1 MMKKIGILLIVLIFS
16 VSFAGA
22 TANQDNGYTV
32 VPVKSDT
39 SITPRWVGDTIT
51 QGETN
56 WHSKSVSSYA
66 TSLHIDLNWGD
77 TSDSLRLKV
86 YNPDN
91 QLVGTFYDS
100 SDGATDGRINIE
112 IKKSGGIDLGTWHYE
127 VYGYRVTGTEDY
139 YI

>member
-1 MMKKIGILLIVLIFS
+1 MRKIGLLLMMLMLS

-22 TANQDNGYTV
+22 TISQDGEYTI
-32 VPVKSDT
+32 VPVKSD
-39 SITPRWVGDTIT
+39 SNITPRWVSDTIT

-56 WHSKSVSSYA
+56 WHGKSVSSYT

-86 YNPDN
+86 YNPSN

-100 SDGATDGRINIE
+100 SDGVIDGRINIE
-112 IKKSGGIDLGTWHYE
+112 IRKSGGIDLGTWHYQ
-127 VYGYRVTGTEDY
+127 VYGYHVTGIEDY

>member
-1 MMKKIGILLIVLIFS
+1 MRKIGLLLMMLMLS

-22 TANQDNGYTV
+22 TTSQDGGYTI
-32 VPVKSDT
+32 VPVNSD
-39 SITPRWVGDTIT
+39 SNITPRWVGDTIK

-56 WHSKSVSSYA
+56 WHSKSVSSYT

-86 YNPDN
+86 YNPSN

-100 SDGATDGRINIE
+100 SDGVIDGRINIE
-112 IKKSGGIDLGTWHYE
+112 IRKSGGIDLGTWHYQ
-127 VYGYRVTGTEDY
+127 VYGYHVTGIEDY

>member
-1 MMKKIGILLIVLIFS
+1 MMLMLS

-22 TANQDNGYTV
+22 TISQDGEYTI
-32 VPVKSDT
+32 VPVKSD
-39 SITPRWVGDTIT
+39 SNITPRWVSDTIT

-56 WHSKSVSSYA
+56 WHGKSVSSYT

-86 YNPDN
+86 YNPSN

-100 SDGATDGRINIE
+100 SDGVIDGRINIE
-112 IKKSGGIDLGTWHYE
+112 IRKSGGIDLGTWHYQ
-127 VYGYRVTGTEDY
+127 VYGYHVTGIEDY

>member
-1 MMKKIGILLIVLIFS
+1 MIKKIGLLLMVMIIS
-16 VSFAGA
+16 ISFAAA
-22 TANQDNGYTV
+22 TASQDNGYTI

-39 SITPRWVGDTIT
+39 TITPRWVADTIA

-56 WHSKSVSSYA
+56 WHDKPVSSYT

-86 YNPDN
+86 YTPSN
-91 QLVGTFYDS
+91 QLIGTFYDS
-100 SDGATDGRINIE
+100 ADGAIDGRINIE
-112 IKKSGGIDLGTWHYE
+112 IRNSNGIELGTWHAE
-127 VYGYRVTGTEDY
+127 VYGYSVTSTEDY